1 MSAVP
6 AISRAPR
13 ERPRGLGGAAGL
25 IGVLLAWELLAV
37 TVFSSTNVVPT
48 PVEMVRQLWDDRSLY
63 GPNIA
68 TTVREAALGY
78 VWGNALAVAVAIV
91 FVQVPLVERALLRLA
106 ISSYCMPLVAIGPI
120 LLIVFSGDTPK
131 AVLAALSVFF
141 TTLIATVLG
150 LRSADAA
157 SLDVVR
163 AYGGGSWLALRKVR
177 LKAALPSLF
186 AGLQIAAPAALLGA
200 MIGEYLGGTS
210 GLGVAMVQSQATF
223 QVPRTW
229 GIAFVAAALAGLAY
243 AITALLARLAT
254 PWARAETLAVTSQ
267 AGAADAG
274 PTRGP
279 VWRILRALG
288 LFVFSYAASLGVW
301 YAMLWIFSLDPYFAK
316 PPQAVWDYVA
326 IAPDA
331 GVHRGDI
338 AHALSQTIV
347 NASVGY
353 AAGTVAAVGLAIT
366 VVMSRGIEQTFMPVA
381 IVLRSVPLIAMTPLI
396 TLVFGRNLGAVTVI
410 VGLVTFFP
418 TLVNIIIGLRSA
430 PAQACDLVAAYGGSE
445 LTTLRKVRL
454 QYALPSLFASARI
467 AAPGALGG
475 AILAE
480 WLATGNGLGGLM
492 LQASTSSQFDELWA
506 ATVVVV
512 VVSVALFTLISLV
525 ETAVLA
531 RFAPQQLAR
540 A

>member
-1 MSAVP
+1 VSTAAATLSAP
-6 AISRAPR
+6 G
-13 ERPRGLGGAAGL
+13 ERPRWLGGAAGL
-25 IGVLLAWELLAV
+25 IGLLLVWELLAV
-37 TVFSSTNVVPT
+37 TVLSSAHVVPA
-48 PVEMVRQLWDDRSLY
+48 PVDIADQLWHDRSLY
-63 GPNIA
+63 GPNIE

-78 VWGNALAVAVAIV
+78 LWGNLLAIALAIT
-91 FVQVPLVERALLRLA
+91 FVQIPLVERALLRLA
-106 ISSYCMPLVAIGPI
+106 ISTYCMPLVAIGPI

-223 QVPRTW
+223 QVARTW

-243 AITALLARLAT
+243 AITAAIARVAT
-254 PWARAETLAVTSQ
+254 PWAGAETLAVTSQ
-267 AGAADAG
+267 AGAGGTAS
-274 PTRGP
+274 TRAP
-279 VWRILRALG
+279 VWRMLRTVG
-288 LFVFSYAASLGVW
+288 LLVFSLAASLGVW
-301 YAMLWIFSLDPYFAK
+301 YLVLEVLSLDPYFAK
-316 PPQAVWDYVA
+316 PPQAVWDYLVTA
-326 IAPDA
+326 RDA
-331 GVHRGDI
+331 GAHRSDI
-338 AHALSQTIV
+338 AGALGQTIV
-347 NASVGY
+347 NACVGF
-353 AAGTVAAVGLAIT
+353 AAGTVAAVAVAIAFVTWRGL
-366 VVMSRGIEQTFMPVA
+366 EQTFMPVA

-418 TLVNIIIGLRSA
+418 TLVNVIIGLRSA
-430 PAQACDLVAAYGGSE
+430 PVQACDLVAAYGGSE
-445 LTTLRKVRL
+445 LTTLRKVRV

-480 WLATGNGLGGLM
+480 WLATGNGLGGFM
-492 LQASTSSQFDELWA
+492 LQASTSSQFDALWA

-512 VVSVALFTLISLV
+512 AVSVALYSLISLV
-525 ETAVLA
+525 ETGVLA